1 MQGISIRYECDGDES
16 EWEAVISAFIAA
28 VDADAE
34 LSGRFRYVVNKAR
47 EGSGRVHW
55 GSWDRPETVQL
66 LQSREYF
73 KAFAAQLKELAG
85 DTLSPMPVT
94 EWRRTAD

>member
-1 MQGISIRYECDGDES
+1 MHGISIRYEYDGDES

-28 VDADAE
+28 VNSDAE
-34 LSGRFRYVVNKAR
+34 LSGRFHYVVNKAK
-47 EGSGRVHW
+47 EGNGRVHW
-55 GSWDRPETVQL
+55 GSWDRPETVAL

-73 KAFAAQLKELAG
+73 KTFSAKLKELAG

-94 EWRRTAD
+94 EWKRTEG